1 MKIVF
6 ALGFSAV
13 VFGATA
19 NQITRVQYIDQWK
32 DVAQKNMVEYNI
44 PASIILAQGIIESG
58 FGNSDLARKA
68 NNHFGIKCHS
78 TWTGGKFYKDDDAK
92 DECFRSYGHAMDSYR
107 DHALFLTSGKRYES
121 LFSLEVTDYKSW
133 AHGLKKA
140 GYATHP
146 EYAQKLIRVIEEN
159 DLHQF
164 DSFDSHNKPTIKP
177 NSPVAR
183 PGKSRNDND
192 LTITVGALNTSSVN
206 HVNCVLV
213 QTGQTLYRISKE
225 TGVSLRQLYKYNDF
239 EEGKEVLQTGEIVY
253 LQPKRMKSSNKK
265 QITVKESNTSL
276 RQISQQEGVRLKALM
291 RKNKIADADAVLPTK
306 TKIKL

>member
-1 MKIVF
+1 
-6 ALGFSAV
+6 
-13 VFGATA
+13 
-19 NQITRVQYIDQWK
+19 
-32 DVAQKNMVEYNI
+32 
-44 PASIILAQGIIESG
+44 
-58 FGNSDLARKA
+58 
-68 NNHFGIKCHS
+68 
-78 TWTGGKFYKDDDAK
+78 
-92 DECFRSYGHAMDSYR
+92 
-107 DHALFLTSGKRYES
+107 
-121 LFSLEVTDYKSW
+121 
-133 AHGLKKA
+133 
-140 GYATHP
+140 
-146 EYAQKLIRVIEEN
+146 
-159 DLHQF
+159 
-164 DSFDSHNKPTIKP
+164 
-177 NSPVAR
+177 VAR